1 MKASSGT
8 TVRVKYIHVIFSRLG
23 PKTGTTDVEN
33 FMRPRIQN
41 CVKYVTLL

>member
-23 PKTGTTDVEN
+23 PKTGTTDVETS
-33 FMRPRIQN
+33 
-41 CVKYVTLL
+41 CVLEYKIVSNM